1 MVKKAQAFGTTKIQ
15 GIFMAKELNFKSTA
29 EIKIPDTLIGQV
41 IGQDEACNIVKKAAL
56 QRRHVLLIGEP
67 GTGKSMLGMALAELL
82 PKEKLVDILAFFN
95 PNDENQPL
103 IRTVAAGKGRDL
115 VAKSRVQNMG
125 FFKIQN
131 IILIALLIAS
141 MVMPWWARAKYN
153 SDVMFAAFFLGGMIF
168 LAAYVMFMSVGRRP
182 FGGQKMES
190 PKIIVDNYGKKQAPF
205 WDATGA
211 HAGALLGD
219 VLHDPLQSGGLGTP
233 AHERVVAGI
242 IHKANMGVLFVDEIA
257 TLDPMTQQEL
267 LTSLQEGKYAI
278 TGQSERSAGA
288 MVRTEPVPC
297 NFILVAAGNLETVQR
312 MHPALRSRI
321 RGYGYEIFMKDTII
335 DNEENREKIAR
346 FVAQEVIRD
355 KKIPH
360 FTKEAVL
367 AVIDDAR
374 RLANRKAH
382 LTLRLRELGGLIRAA
397 GDIAIEE
404 KAKLVTKEHYIT
416 AKKIARPLEQ
426 QIADK
431 FIEQKREYEVIITE
445 GTQVG
450 RVNGLAVIGGG
461 GTYSGIILPIEAAVG
476 PWGKEKEIV
485 ATGKL
490 GEIAKEAVKNVTPIV
505 KKYFGTDIKDYDIY
519 VQFLQTYEGVEGDS
533 ASIAVAL
540 AIISA
545 LKDVPVRQDTA
556 MTGSLSVRGEVL
568 PVGGVSAK
576 VEAAIEAGIKR
587 IIVPKS
593 NLQDIIV
600 DKAKLSKVKIIPV
613 ELLNQV
619 LEEALDWKGK
629 EAILKALKISS

>member
-1 MVKKAQAFGTTKIQ
+1 MV
-15 GIFMAKELNFKSTA
+15 KELNFKSTA
-29 EIKIPDTLIGQV
+29 ELKIPDTLIGQV

-95 PNDENQPL
+95 PNDENQPF
-103 IRTVAAGKGRDL
+103 IRTVPAGKGRDL
-115 VAKSRVQNMG
+115 VAKSRIQNMG
-125 FFKIQN
+125 FFKVQN

-141 MVMPWWARAKYN
+141 MIVPWWVRTKYN
-153 SDVMFAAFFLGGMIF
+153 SDIMFAAFFLGGMIF
-168 LAAYVMFMSVGRRP
+168 LAAYVMFMSMRRP
-182 FGGQKMES
+182 FGNQKIEA
-190 PKIIVDNYGKKQAPF
+190 PKVIVDNYGKKQAPF

-288 MVRTEPVPC
+288 MVRTEPAPC

-321 RGYGYEIFMKDTII
+321 RGYGYEVFMKDTII
-335 DNEENREKIAR
+335 DSEENREKIAR

-397 GDIAIEE
+397 GDIAIEQN
-404 KAKLVTKEHYIT
+404 AKLVTKEHFIA
-416 AKKIARPLEQ
+416 AKKIAKPLEQ

-431 FIEQKREYEVIITE
+431 FIERKKEYEVIVTE

-505 KKYFGTDIKDYDIY
+505 KKYFGTDIKEVDIY

-533 ASIAVAL
+533 ASIAVAI

-593 NLQDIIV
+593 NLQDIVV
-600 DKAKLSKVKIIPV
+600 DKAKLATVEIIPV
-613 ELLNQV
+613 ESLNKV

-629 EAILKALKISS
+629 EAIFKALKNSS